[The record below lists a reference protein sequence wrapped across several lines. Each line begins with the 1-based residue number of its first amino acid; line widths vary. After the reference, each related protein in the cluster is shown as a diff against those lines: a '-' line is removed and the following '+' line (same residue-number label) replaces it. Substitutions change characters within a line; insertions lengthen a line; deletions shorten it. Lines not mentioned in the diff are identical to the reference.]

1 MPQTDLSAKQIL
13 MVVAPENFRDEE
25 LFEPQAVFERAGAV
39 VVVASTRAGMAT
51 GTQGGTTEATLS
63 LSDVQVDDY
72 DAIVVVGGNGA
83 PAHLWGDETLHT
95 LLQKAAVAGK
105 VLGAICLAGVVLARA
120 GLLAGRRATV
130 YMTRE
135 SLLEYQ
141 QAGVRA
147 SRDPIVID
155 GHFVTAIGPHVAREF
170 GEAVAV
176 QLAS

>member
-25 LFEPQAVFERAGAV
+25 FFEPQAVFDRAGAV
-39 VVVASTRAGMAT
+39 VVVASTRAGRAQ
-51 GTQGGTTEATLS
+51 GSQGGTVEVAKTLAE
-63 LSDVQVDDY
+63 VRAADY
-72 DAIVVVGGNGA
+72 DAIVVVGGNGT
-83 PAHLWGDETLHT
+83 PAHLWGDETLHA
-95 LLQKAAVAGK
+95 LLREAAAAGK

-120 GLLAGRRATV
+120 GILSGRRATV

-147 SRDPIVID
+147 SRDPIVVD
-155 GHFVTAIGPHVAREF
+155 ERVVTAIGPHVAREF
-170 GEAVAV
+170 GEAVAA
-176 QLAS
+176 QLTS

>member
-25 LFEPQAVFERAGAV
+25 LFEPRAVFERAGAV
-39 VVVASTRAGMAT
+39 VVVASPRAGTAR
-51 GTQGGTTEATLS
+51 GSQGGTVEATLS
-63 LSDVQVDDY
+63 LAEVHAGDY

-83 PAHLWGDETLHT
+83 PAHLWGDETLQT
-95 LLQKAAVAGK
+95 LLREAAAAGK
-105 VLGAICLAGVVLARA
+105 VLGAICLAGVALARA

-155 GHFVTAIGPHVAREF
+155 DHFVTAIGPHVAREF
-170 GEAVAV
+170 GEAIAA

>member
-25 LFEPQAVFERAGAV
+25 FFEPQAVFDRAGAV
-39 VVVASTRAGMAT
+39 VVVASTRAGRAQ
-51 GTQGGTTEATLS
+51 GSQGGTVEVARTLAE
-63 LSDVQVDDY
+63 VRAADY
-72 DAIVVVGGNGA
+72 DAIVVVGGNGT
-83 PAHLWGDETLHT
+83 PAHLWGDETLHA
-95 LLQKAAVAGK
+95 LLREAAAAGK

-120 GLLAGRRATV
+120 GILSGRRATV

-147 SRDPIVID
+147 SRDPIVVD
-155 GHFVTAIGPHVAREF
+155 ERVVTAIGPHVAREF
-170 GEAVAV
+170 GEAVAA
-176 QLAS
+176 QLTS

>member
-25 LFEPQAVFERAGAV
+25 FFEPQAVFDRAGAV
-39 VVVASTRAGMAT
+39 VVVASTRAGRAQ
-51 GTQGGTTEATLS
+51 GSQGGTVEVAKTLAE
-63 LSDVQVDDY
+63 VRAADY
-72 DAIVVVGGNGA
+72 DAIVVVGGNGT
-83 PAHLWGDETLHT
+83 PAHLWGDETLHA
-95 LLQKAAVAGK
+95 LLREAAAAGK

-120 GLLAGRRATV
+120 GILSGRRATV

-155 GHFVTAIGPHVAREF
+155 ERVVTAIGPHVAREF
-170 GEAVAV
+170 GEAVAA
-176 QLAS
+176 QLIS